1 MPRVYMTVHEMDLDD
16 LESKIAG
23 ALGAKHLRN
32 KDVAEKIGKSES
44 TISRMLKNIDSM
56 KVGDLLRICEMTNRK
71 VELVKRGQ

>member
-23 ALGAKHLRN
+23 ALGAKHFKN